1 MAYTT
6 VGVTS
11 EAVRFGSGALEYHV
25 ASFDES
31 RVIGSA
37 RRHGGVWTMGPDTGL
52 VRQIERQGVRTQ
64 MHG

>member
-6 VGVTS
+6 VGVNS
-11 EAVRFGSGALEYHV
+11 EAVRFGIGALEYHV

-37 RRHGGVWTMGPDTGL
+37 RRHGGCGRWVL
-52 VRQIERQGVRTQ
+52 VRGWRGGIERERVRT
-64 MHG
+64 